1 MDAEFEHY
9 DRLPKGAVAF
19 GRYVIMG
26 FLGTGASSV
35 VYLCRDLH
43 ERGRKIALKVLRK
56 ESSFDPHMVRR
67 FRNEINASY
76 RVSHPNVVRALQLY
90 TNSKCEAYA
99 MEYVDGQ
106 SLGQYIESSP
116 VILIKE
122 TCALLEQICSGA
134 QAIHGAGLVHR
145 DLKPDN
151 ILVSSAASLK
161 ICDFNTALTASRNQE
176 AHEIG
181 EIGTLEFMSPEVITT
196 GRADARSDIYAIG
209 VMGYLMLTGKVAHYA
224 ATEAEHI
231 KLKIKGKL
239 KSPTLLRK
247 DCPRDLSH
255 LILRACSSDP
265 EKRFSSAREMQI
277 AINNLDLSQR
287 PSFLERLADKAAS
300 LR

>member
-1 MDAEFEHY
+1 MDVDFEHY

-19 GRYVIMG
+19 GRYVILG

-56 ESSFDPHMVRR
+56 ESAYDPHMVRR

-76 RVSHPNVVRALQLY
+76 RITHPNVVRALQLY

-106 SLGQYIESSP
+106 SLGEYIASSP
-116 VILIKE
+116 TLLIKE
-122 TCALLEQICSGA
+122 TCALLEQICSGT

-151 ILVSSAASLK
+151 ILVSRAANLK
-161 ICDFNTALTASRNQE
+161 ICDFNTALSFSRTQE

-181 EIGTLEFMSPEVITT
+181 EIGTLEYMSPEVITT
-196 GRADARSDIYAIG
+196 GRADPRSDIYAIG
-209 VMGYLMLTGKVAHYA
+209 VMGYQMLTGKIPYKANSEEQHV
-224 ATEAEHI
+224 
-231 KLKIKGKL
+231 KLKIRGRL
-239 KSPTLLRK
+239 KSPSLLRK
-247 DCPRDLSH
+247 DCPRDLGQ

-265 EKRFSSAREMQI
+265 NKRFFTAREMQI
-277 AINNLDLSQR
+277 ALQRLDLNKR
-287 PSFLERLADKAAS
+287 PGFLERLAEKASS